1 MSNVW
6 GDAIV
11 EAFRDMMMRMALFL
25 PKLLALLSFLVLGV
39 LIGLMMKAALHHLL
53 RAAGIDGLSE
63 RLGLQA
69 SLAKAGF
76 KQPFS
81 QIVGRLAFWTVF
93 VIFVFMGVDAL
104 GLPTTADLMGQL
116 LGYLP
121 SVIAAGLLILVG
133 VLLGNFLA
141 EATLIAMVN
150 AQIQEARFIAGLVR
164 WGIFLFTAAMVLTQ
178 LGIAKEI
185 VVAAFSIVFGGVVI
199 ALAIAVGLGGRN
211 IARDALERRWGKA
224 KDKTKAKDNE
234 EQDEMVHL

>member
-1 MSNVW
+1 MSDVW

-11 EAFRDMMMRMALFL
+11 EAFRDTMMRMALFL
-25 PKLLALLSFLVLGV
+25 PKLLALMSFIVLGILV
-39 LIGLMMKAALHHLL
+39 AVMTRAVLHHLL
-53 RAAGIDGLSE
+53 RAARVDMLSD
-63 RLGLQA
+63 RWGLQA
-69 SLAKAGF
+69 SLTKAGI

-81 QIVGRLAFWTVF
+81 QVVGRLAFWTVF

-150 AQIQEARFIAGLVR
+150 AQIQEARPIAALVR
-164 WGIFLFTAAMVLTQ
+164 WGIFLLTAAMVLTQ

-185 VVAAFSIVFGGVVI
+185 VVAAFTIVFGGVVL
-199 ALAIAVGLGGRN
+199 ALAIAIGLGGRN
-211 IARDALERRWGKA
+211 IARDALERRWRKP
-224 KDKTKAKDNE
+224 KERE
-234 EQDEMVHL
+234 ERDEIAHL